1 MALSLRITTQP
12 PPEIVTV
19 LVATGI
25 AHTAAAHV
33 TIGESLVTACWS
45 TVPTACVDW
54 LFGDPGHLG
63 PVHQPADQPP
73 TVYRRSCGWLAG
85 PGPHWEAVTGRLCGR
100 CGSMVGPWALAE
112 PGHLT
117 GSRLLDLA
125 LEVAEFATWE
135 REQQRRALTADLT
148 DDLEDTIRR
157 LADGSLEL
165 RLLPDL
171 ATMTGPGVG
180 VDGDEIVA
188 WATMPGPDG
197 LDDHE
202 VVEVSRPIPTGGR

>member
-1 MALSLRITTQP
+1 MALSLKITTQP

-25 AHTAAAHV
+25 PHTAAAHV
-33 TIGESLVTACWS
+33 TIGESLITTCWS
-45 TVPTACVDW
+45 TFPTPCVDW
-54 LFGDPGHLG
+54 LLGDPDHLG
-63 PVHQPADQPP
+63 PVHQPADKPP
-73 TVYRRSCGWLAG
+73 TVYRRSCGWLG

-100 CGSMVGPWALAE
+100 CGSMVGPSALAE

-117 GSRLLDLA
+117 GSRLIDLA
-125 LEVAEFATWE
+125 LEVAEIAGWE
-135 REQQRRALTADLT
+135 RGQQRRALTAALI

-171 ATMTGPGVG
+171 ATMTEPGIG
-180 VDGDEIVA
+180 VDGDQVVA

-202 VVEVSRPIPTGGR
+202 VVEVARPLPTGCR